1 MSRPVEAL
9 EKTIGY
15 TFRDKSFVNQ
25 ALIHKSYTNE
35 SGSKHPNIDCNERLE
50 FLGDSVLSLVVSS
63 HLYAR
68 YPMLPEGDLSRIR
81 SCTVSEEPLAIFA
94 SQIELGE
101 YLRLGKGEEKSNGRN
116 KPSITS
122 SAFEALIAA
131 IYLDGGY
138 APAREFILRFA
149 IPHIEK
155 IEHIIDPKTA
165 LQQVVQ
171 QDPDAV
177 LEYLLVAEEGP
188 AHCRSFTIEAKL
200 NGNVVGRGKGK
211 SKREAEQNAAKVALS
226 LFGIK

>member
-1 MSRPVEAL
+1 MSRSYEEL
-9 EKTIGY
+9 EKAIDY
-15 TFRDKSFVNQ
+15 VFCNRSYLKQ

-63 HLYAR
+63 HLYEK

-81 SCTVSEEPLAIFA
+81 SCTVSEDPLAGFA

-122 SAFEALIAA
+122 SAFEAVIAA
-131 IYLDGGY
+131 IYLDGGLD
-138 APAREFILRFA
+138 AARSFILRFA
-149 IPHIEK
+149 VPHIEK
-155 IEHIIDPKTA
+155 IEHIIDSKTA

-171 QDPDAV
+171 QDSDAV
-177 LEYLLVAEEGP
+177 LEYVLISEEGP
-188 AHCRSFTIEAKL
+188 AHNRSFTMEARL
-200 NGNVVGRGKGK
+200 NGNVIGKGK
-211 SKREAEQNAAKVALS
+211 GRSKREAEQSAAKEALR